1 MSIPEELAETISSSD
16 GGVTIY
22 FKKAWEGIFQVIDFY
37 GGSNLG
43 LTPLA
48 PPTIVNG
55 VLSLIQN
62 YLSSDN
68 GN

>member
-1 MSIPEELAETISSSD
+1 MLFKQSVAQRLPNEALIAIPEELAETISSSD

-43 LTPLA
+43 L
-48 PPTIVNG
+48 
-55 VLSLIQN
+55 
-62 YLSSDN
+62 
-68 GN
+68 